1 MNGFDPKAL
10 LGRFNRL
17 FGGFTPGQR
26 VVTAVAALAVVVG
39 GVMFVSWVSKPS
51 YAPVFTGL
59 SSADAA
65 AITAKLTDSGEPY
78 QLADGG
84 QTVMVPQADVYQT
97 RITLSGE
104 GLPAGDSNSQGY
116 SLLDKQSMT
125 SSDFQQKVTYQRALE
140 GELSK
145 TIESIEGVQAA
156 VVHLAVPQ
164 DDVFTTDAAKPTGSV
179 LVKTAPGTNLS
190 STMVDSI
197 VHLVAGSVA
206 KLDPAQ
212 VTVADA
218 SGKVLN
224 AAGENGGGSAGADAR
239 QSQQIAV
246 SDATAAAVQS
256 MLDKVVGPGKAVV
269 RVDAQLN
276 FDQQTID
283 RQEYVPTKPNT
294 TLTQTKSK
302 ETYNGAGG
310 APVGG
315 VLGPDNVGTGT
326 TGSGK
331 NNYVKEDS
339 TQTNAVGTLKEQT
352 TTAPGKIQRLSV
364 AVLLDAKSAG
374 SVDQTQLSSLVSAA
388 AGLDPKRGDVV
399 QVSQMAFDTTAAAT
413 AKKELDAAAADKK
426 RADMISLGKTVGLG
440 VLILLA
446 LVIGLLRSRRRGGP
460 AAPQEIEVYRV
471 PTGPAPVD
479 ALLEQ
484 AESRSAAPHR
494 ESAGELRAQ
503 SRETIGTLA
512 RERPDDVAR
521 LLRGWIADGS

>member
-1 MNGFDPKAL
+1 MNGFDARAVMA
-10 LGRFNRL
+10 RFNRM
-17 FGGFTPGQR
+17 FSSFTPGQR

-59 SSADAA
+59 SSSDAA
-65 AITAKLTDSGEPY
+65 AITAKLTESGEPY
-78 QLADGG
+78 ELADGG

-97 RITLSGE
+97 RISLSGE

-145 TIESIEGVQAA
+145 TIESIDGVQAA

-179 LVKTAPGTNLS
+179 LVKTSAGTTLS
-190 STMVDSI
+190 STMVESI
-197 VHLVAGSVA
+197 VNLVAGSVP
-206 KLDPAQ
+206 KLDPKQ
-212 VTVADA
+212 VTVADS

-224 AAGENGGGSAGADAR
+224 AAGEGGGGSAGTDAR
-239 QSQQIAV
+239 QSQKLAV
-246 SDATAAAVQS
+246 SNATAAAVQS

-269 RVDAQLN
+269 RVDADLN
-276 FDQQTID
+276 FDEQTID
-283 RQEYVPTKPNT
+283 RQTYVPTKPNT
-294 TLTQTKSK
+294 TLTQTRSK
-302 ETYNGAGG
+302 ESYTGG
-310 APVGG
+310 GVPVGG
-315 VLGPDNVGTGT
+315 VLGPDNVGGT
-326 TGSGK
+326 TASGK
-331 NNYVKEDS
+331 NDYVKEDS
-339 TQTNAVGTLKEQT
+339 TQTNAVGTLKETT
-352 TTAPGKIQRLSV
+352 TTAPGKVQRLSV

-374 SVDQTQLSSLVSAA
+374 SVDQAQLSSLVSAA

-399 QVSQMAFDTTAAAT
+399 QVSQMAFDTTAAA
-413 AKKELDAAAADKK
+413 AAEKELEQAAADKK
-426 RADMISLGKTVGLG
+426 QTELVSLGKTIGLG

-446 LVIGLLRSRRRGGP
+446 LVIGLIRSRRRGP
-460 AAPQEIEVYRV
+460 AAAQAVEVYRV

-479 ALLEQ
+479 SLLEQ
-484 AESRSAAPHR
+484 AEQRQSLPHR
-494 ESAGELRAQ
+494 ESAGEQRAK
-503 SRETIGTLA
+503 SRESIGALA

-521 LLRGWIADGS
+521 LLRGWIAEGS

>member
-1 MNGFDPKAL
+1 MNGLDPRAML
-10 LGRFNRL
+10 ARFSRL
-17 FGGFTPGQR
+17 FSGFTPGQR
-26 VVTAVAALAVVVG
+26 VVTAAAALAVVVG
-39 GVMFVSWVSKPS
+39 SVMFVSWVSKPT

-59 SSADAA
+59 SSTDAA
-65 AITAKLTDSGEPY
+65 AVTAKLTDSGEPY

-104 GLPAGDSNSQGY
+104 GLPAGDSSTQGY

-140 GELSK
+140 GELAK
-145 TIESIEGVQAA
+145 TIESIDGVQAA

-179 LVKTAPGTNLS
+179 LVKTAPGATLS

-197 VHLVAGSVA
+197 VHLVAGSVP
-206 KLDPAQ
+206 KLDPTQ

-224 AAGENGGGSAGADAR
+224 TAGESGSGSAGADGR
-239 QSQQIAV
+239 QAQKIAV

-294 TLTQTKSK
+294 TLTQTKST
-302 ETYNGAGG
+302 ETYKGAGG

-315 VLGPDNVGTGT
+315 VLGPDSVGTT
-326 TGSGK
+326 TSGSGK
-331 NNYVKEDS
+331 NSYVKEDS
-339 TQTNAVGTLKEQT
+339 SQTNAVGTYKEQT
-352 TTAPGKIQRLSV
+352 TTAPGKIQRLTV
-364 AVLLDAKSAG
+364 AVLLDSKSAG
-374 SVDQTQLSSLVSAA
+374 AVDQNQLSSLVSAA
-388 AGLDPKRGDVV
+388 AGLDSKRGDVV
-399 QVSQMAFDTTAAAT
+399 QVSQMAFDTTAAA
-413 AKKELDAAAADKK
+413 AAQKELEQAAADKK
-426 RADMISLGKTVGLG
+426 QADLISLGKTIGLG

-446 LVIGLLRSRRRGGP
+446 LVIGLIRSRRRGGP

-479 ALLEQ
+479 SLLEQ
-484 AESRSAAPHR
+484 AELRHSLPQR
-494 ESAGELRAQ
+494 ESAGEQRAR
-503 SRETIGTLA
+503 SRESIGTLA

-521 LLRGWIADGS
+521 LLRGWIAEGS

>member
-1 MNGFDPKAL
+1 MNGLDPRAIMA
-10 LGRFNRL
+10 RISRMFS
-17 FGGFTPGQR
+17 GFTPGQR

-39 GVMFVSWVSKPS
+39 GVMFVSWVGKPS

-59 SSADAA
+59 SSTDAA
-65 AITAKLTDSGEPY
+65 AITAKLTESGEPY
-78 QLADGG
+78 ELADGG

-179 LVKTAPGTNLS
+179 LVKTSAGTDLS
-190 STMVDSI
+190 STLVDSI
-197 VHLVAGSVA
+197 VHLVAGSVP

-218 SGKVLN
+218 SGRVLN
-224 AAGENGGGSAGADAR
+224 AAGEGGGGTAGADAR
-239 QSQQIAV
+239 QTQKLAV
-246 SDATAAAVQS
+246 ANSTAAAVQS

-269 RVDAQLN
+269 RVDADLN
-276 FDQQTID
+276 FDEQTID
-283 RQEYVPTKPNT
+283 RQEYVPTKPGT
-294 TLTQTKSK
+294 TLTQSKSK
-302 ETYNGAGG
+302 ESYTGG
-310 APVGG
+310 GTPVGG
-315 VLGPDNVGTGT
+315 VLGPDNAGTT

-331 NNYVKEDS
+331 NDYVKEDS
-339 TQTNAVGTLKEQT
+339 TQTNAVGTLKEKT
-352 TTAPGKIQRLSV
+352 TTAPGKVQRLSV

-374 SVDQTQLSSLVSAA
+374 SVDTTQLSSLVSAA
-388 AGLDPKRGDVV
+388 AGLDAKRGDVV
-399 QVSQMAFDTTAAAT
+399 EVSQMAFDTTAAAS
-413 AKKELDAAAADKK
+413 AQKELEAAAADKK

-446 LVIGLLRSRRRGGP
+446 LIIGLIRSRRRGP
-460 AAPQEIEVYRV
+460 AAPREVEVYRV

-479 ALLEQ
+479 TLLEQ
-484 AESRSAAPHR
+484 AELRPALPLR
-494 ESAGELRAQ
+494 ESAGEQRVK

-521 LLRGWIADGS
+521 LLRGWIAEGS

>member
-10 LGRFNRL
+10 LGRFSKL

-39 GVMFVSWVSKPS
+39 GVMFVSWVGKPS

-59 SSADAA
+59 SSTDAA
-65 AITAKLTDSGEPY
+65 AITAKLTESGEPY
-78 QLADGG
+78 ELADGG

-179 LVKTAPGTNLS
+179 LVKTSAGTTLS
-190 STMVDSI
+190 STLVDSI
-197 VHLVAGSVA
+197 VHLVAGSVP
-206 KLDPAQ
+206 KLDPEQ

-224 AAGENGGGSAGADAR
+224 AAGEGGGGAAGADAR
-239 QSQQIAV
+239 QSQKLAV
-246 SDATAAAVQS
+246 ANATAAAVQS

-269 RVDAQLN
+269 RVDADLN
-276 FDQQTID
+276 FDEQTID
-283 RQEYVPTKPNT
+283 RQEYVPTKPGT
-294 TLTQTKSK
+294 TLTETKSK
-302 ETYNGAGG
+302 ESYTGG
-310 APVGG
+310 GTPVGG
-315 VLGPDNVGTGT
+315 VLGPDNVGTTTNGT
-326 TGSGK
+326 GK
-331 NNYVKEDS
+331 NDYVKEDS
-339 TQTNAVGTLKEQT
+339 TRTNAVGTLKEKT
-352 TTAPGKIQRLSV
+352 TTAPGKVQRLSV

-374 SVDQTQLSSLVSAA
+374 SVDTTQLSSLVSAA

-399 QVSQMAFDTTAAAT
+399 EVSQMAFDTTAAAS
-413 AKKELDAAAADKK
+413 AQKELEAAAADKK

-446 LVIGLLRSRRRGGP
+446 LIIGLIRSRRRSGP

-479 ALLEQ
+479 TLLEQ
-484 AESRSAAPHR
+484 AEQRNVLPHR
-494 ESAGELRAQ
+494 ETAGEQRAQ
-503 SRETIGTLA
+503 SREAIGTLA

-521 LLRGWIADGS
+521 LLRGWIAEGS